1 MKKRIIQFL
10 TTYFLFILLFVLQK
24 PIFMVYYHD
33 LYTNASLGDYF
44 RVMWHGLPL
53 DLSLAGYLTAIPG
66 ILLIAS
72 AWTNSSILRRIRQGY
87 FGVIAFVMA
96 CLFIIDLGLYGFWG
110 FRLDA
115 TPIFYFFSSPKDAMA
130 SVSFWF
136 VLLGILAILI
146 YAAILYCIFYCV
158 LIREKKPLKI
168 PYRRQNVSLA
178 LLLLTAALFIPI
190 RGGFSV
196 STMNLSKVYFSQ
208 DQRMNHAA
216 INPAFSFMYS
226 ATHQNN
232 FDKQYR
238 FMDPKI
244 ADELFAEMVD
254 KPVAVTDSIP
264 QLLNTQRPNIIF
276 IILESFSTHL
286 METFGGQPNVA
297 VNMDKFAKE
306 GVLFSNFYGSSFRT
320 DRGLASIISGYPGQ
334 PSTSIMKY
342 PEKTDKLPSI
352 PRSLKNAGYSLE
364 YYYGGDAD
372 FTNMRSYLV
381 SSGIEKIISDKDFPL
396 SERTGKWGAQDHVL
410 FQRLMKDLKE
420 EKQEEPF
427 LKLVQ
432 TSSSHEPFEV
442 PFHRL
447 DDKVLN
453 SFAYADSCVGDFV
466 KQYQETPLWK
476 NTLFVLVPD
485 HQGAYPYPIENP
497 LDGQTIPLILIYFMS
512 SFTGKIIWVP
522 MYATILYILLRNFHW
537 KVVVCYVAAIALTI
551 TFADQMCSSI
561 IRPVVARL
569 RPANPDNPIVD
580 MVYIVNGYRGGS
592 YGFPSCH
599 AANSLGLAMFVVFL
613 FRKRWLSIFIVTW
626 AILNCYTRIYLGV
639 HYPGDLL
646 VGGIIGGFGGWLFCT
661 IAHKIAIYLEP
672 STRTKRKDIKQWPVT
687 IYVGLLTVL
696 GIIIYSI
703 IKSW

>member
-10 TTYFLFILLFVLQK
+10 TTYFLFVLLFVLQK

-96 CLFIIDLGLYGFWG
+96 CIFIIDLGLYGFWG

-238 FMDPKI
+238 FMGK
-244 ADELFAEMVD
+244 
-254 KPVAVTDSIP
+254 
-264 QLLNTQRPNIIF
+264 NTATII
-276 IILESFSTHL
+276 
-286 METFGGQPNVA
+286 
-297 VNMDKFAKE
+297 
-306 GVLFSNFYGSSFRT
+306 
-320 DRGLASIISGYPGQ
+320 
-334 PSTSIMKY
+334 
-342 PEKTDKLPSI
+342 
-352 PRSLKNAGYSLE
+352 
-364 YYYGGDAD
+364 
-372 FTNMRSYLV
+372 
-381 SSGIEKIISDKDFPL
+381 
-396 SERTGKWGAQDHVL
+396 
-410 FQRLMKDLKE
+410 QRLEGNGKI
-420 EKQEEPF
+420 F
-427 LKLVQ
+427 L
-432 TSSSHEPFEV
+432 
-442 PFHRL
+442 
-447 DDKVLN
+447 
-453 SFAYADSCVGDFV
+453 
-466 KQYQETPLWK
+466 PLR
-476 NTLFVLVPD
+476 
-485 HQGAYPYPIENP
+485 GENP
-497 LDGQTIPLILIYFMS
+497 VNFPGFSGELGQKRPAAGQRGGERIRGSGGEVSAGRSPPTAG
-512 SFTGKIIWVP
+512 TGSGR
-522 MYATILYILLRNFHW
+522 RN
-537 KVVVCYVAAIALTI
+537 A
-551 TFADQMCSSI
+551 
-561 IRPVVARL
+561 L
-569 RPANPDNPIVD
+569 RPGACW
-580 MVYIVNGYRGGS
+580 GCRSRGGR
-592 YGFPSCH
+592 GP
-599 AANSLGLAMFVVFL
+599 
-613 FRKRWLSIFIVTW
+613 
-626 AILNCYTRIYLGV
+626 
-639 HYPGDLL
+639 P
-646 VGGIIGGFGGWLFCT
+646 
-661 IAHKIAIYLEP
+661 
-672 STRTKRKDIKQWPVT
+672 
-687 IYVGLLTVL
+687 
-696 GIIIYSI
+696 
-703 IKSW
+703 

>member
-10 TTYFLFILLFVLQK
+10 TTYFLFVLLFALQK
-24 PIFMVYYHD
+24 PIFMVYYRE
-33 LYTNASLGDYF
+33 LYINASLGDYF

-66 ILLIAS
+66 LLLIAS
-72 AWTNSSILRRIRQGY
+72 AWTNSSILRRIRQVY
-87 FGVIAFVMA
+87 FGLIAFIMA
-96 CLFIIDLGLYGFWG
+96 CIFIVDLGLYGFWG

-136 VLLGILAILI
+136 VLLGIVAMMI
-146 YAAILYCIFYCV
+146 YAGILYCIFYYV
-158 LIREKKPLKI
+158 LIREKNPMKI

-190 RGGFSV
+190 RGGFTV
-196 STMNLSKVYFSQ
+196 STMNLSKVYFSSNQ
-208 DQRMNHAA
+208 LMNH
-216 INPAFSFMYS
+216 
-226 ATHQNN
+226 TLL
-232 FDKQYR
+232 K
-238 FMDPKI
+238 FMDPNT
-244 ADELFAEMVD
+244 ADKLFAEMVD
-254 KPVAVTDSIP
+254 KPATPADSIP
-264 QLLNTQRPNIIF
+264 QLLNTQRPNIVF

-306 GVLFSNFYGSSFRT
+306 GILFSNFYANSFRT

-352 PRSLKNAGYSLE
+352 PRSLKNAGYNLE

-381 SSGIEKIISDKDFPL
+381 SSGIGKIICDKDFPL

-410 FQRLMKDLKE
+410 FQRLLKDMKE
-420 EKQEEPF
+420 EKQQEPF

-453 SFAYADSCVGDFV
+453 AFAYADSCVGDFI
-466 KQYQETPLWK
+466 KQYQELPQWK
-476 NTLFVLVPD
+476 NTVFVLVPD

-497 LDGQTIPLILIYFMS
+497 LDGQTIPLILIGGAIKEPHVID
-512 SFTGKIIWVP
+512 T
-522 MYATILYILLRNFHW
+522 YASQIDIAATLLS
-537 KVVVCYVAAIALTI
+537 
-551 TFADQMCSSI
+551 Q
-561 IRPVVARL
+561 
-569 RPANPDNPIVD
+569 
-580 MVYIVNGYRGGS
+580 
-592 YGFPSCH
+592 
-599 AANSLGLAMFVVFL
+599 LGLPHDEFTFS
-613 FRKRWLSIFIVTW
+613 KD
-626 AILNCYTRIYLGV
+626 ILNPSSPHFGYFTRPNYFGMVTPENQLVYNLDANTVQLDEGTEKGANLEKGKAFLQKL
-639 HYPGDLL
+639 YDDL
-646 VGGIIGGFGGWLFCT
+646 
-661 IAHKIAIYLEP
+661 A
-672 STRTKRKDIKQWPVT
+672 KR
-687 IYVGLLTVL
+687 
-696 GIIIYSI
+696 
-703 IKSW
+703 

>member
-1 MKKRIIQFL
+1 MYPFN
-10 TTYFLFILLFVLQK
+10 YFKFTHYEKENYPISHDILLFVLLFVLQK
-24 PIFMVYYHD
+24 PVFMVYYHD
-33 LYTNASLGDYF
+33 LYADVSFGDYF
-44 RVMWHGLPL
+44 SVMWHGLPL

-66 ILLIAS
+66 LILIAS
-72 AWTNSSILRRIRQGY
+72 AWTDSSILRRIRQVY
-87 FGVIAFVMA
+87 FGLIAFVMA
-96 CLFIIDLGLYGFWG
+96 CIFIVDLGLYGFWG

-115 TPIFYFFSSPKDAMA
+115 TPIFYFFSSPKDAIA

-136 VLLGILAILI
+136 VLLGILAMLV
-146 YAAILYCIFYCV
+146 YAAVLYSIFYIV
-158 LIREKKPLKI
+158 LIRERKPLKI
-168 PYRRQNVSLA
+168 PYRRQNVSFA

-190 RGGFSV
+190 RGGFTV
-196 STMNLSKVYFSQ
+196 STMNLSKVYYSQ

-232 FDKQYR
+232 FEKQYR
-238 FMDPKI
+238 FMDPQK

-254 KPVAVTDSIP
+254 KPAVTADSIS

-286 METFGGQPNVA
+286 METFGGHPNVA

-306 GVLFSNFYGSSFRT
+306 GILFSNFYASSFRT

-352 PRSLKNAGYSLE
+352 PRSLRNAGYSLE

-381 SSGIEKIISDKDFPL
+381 SSGIERIVCDKDFPL

-410 FQRLMKDLKE
+410 FQRLMKDIKE
-420 EKQEEPF
+420 EKQQEPF

-447 DDKVLN
+447 DDKILN
-453 SFAYADSCVGDFV
+453 AFAYADSCVGDFV
-466 KQYQETPLWK
+466 EQYKETQLWK

-497 LDGQTIPLILIYFMS
+497 LDGQTIPLILLGGAIKEPRVID
-512 SFTGKIIWVP
+512 T
-522 MYATILYILLRNFHW
+522 YASQIDIAATLL
-537 KVVVCYVAAIALTI
+537 A
-551 TFADQMCSSI
+551 Q
-561 IRPVVARL
+561 
-569 RPANPDNPIVD
+569 
-580 MVYIVNGYRGGS
+580 
-592 YGFPSCH
+592 
-599 AANSLGLAMFVVFL
+599 LGLPHDDFTFS
-613 FRKRWLSIFIVTW
+613 KN
-626 AILNCYTRIYLGV
+626 ILNPSSPHFGYFTRPNFFGMVTPENQLVYNLDANTVQLDEGPEKGANLEKGKAFLQKL
-639 HYPGDLL
+639 YDDL
-646 VGGIIGGFGGWLFCT
+646 
-661 IAHKIAIYLEP
+661 A
-672 STRTKRKDIKQWPVT
+672 KR
-687 IYVGLLTVL
+687 
-696 GIIIYSI
+696 
-703 IKSW
+703 